1 MSLER
6 VTRFTR
12 LYSPNPKKA
21 EEGDAIVDDQTPRE
35 TASPEVKVESMTCE
49 RVPSLLHSMQLVNP
63 ESETEAQ
70 Q

>member
-49 RVPSLLHSMQLVNP
+49 RLPSLLHSM
-63 ESETEAQ
+63 
-70 Q
+70 